1 MRLTLP
7 VFTLSAMI
15 GYFGAHERLDGHRR
29 FRPPSGVRP
38 SSAPRQWWRYA
49 TSAVLSHVSRLRD
62 PYTWQGVRSHARLR
76 RSFVHLHSKLLR
88 RGPASLSEADRVSL
102 RQVRKGP
109 VVVVVVWARRPQ
121 RPRGTGVR
129 GTKRRAT
136 TPLRAARRGAGV
148 CHVEIFV
155 HVRRTPVPRG
165 AQIRGA
171 PGAPPLPLLR
181 RQSSSFHED
190 RQARRHNKTGRRH
203 RHRRRHHL
211 PYTAGDAHHL
221 PYTVKDAYPLPHT
234 AGDA

>member
-7 VFTLSAMI
+7 LFTLSAMI

-109 VVVVVVWARRPQ
+109 VVVMVWARRPQ
-121 RPRGTGVR
+121 RPRDTGVR
-129 GTKRRAT
+129 GTKCRTT

-148 CHVEIFV
+148 CHVEMLG
-155 HVRRTPVPRG
+155 HVGARRTRVC
-165 AQIRGA
+165 
-171 PGAPPLPLLR
+171 
-181 RQSSSFHED
+181 HV
-190 RQARRHNKTGRRH
+190 ARRFAAHRARRRH
-203 RHRRRHHL
+203 RSSAASRRLSMRIGRRAATRR
-211 PYTAGDAHHL
+211 PAAGIAIAAATTFL
-221 PYTVKDAYPLPHT
+221 IRQGMRTTFLIR
-234 AGDA
+234 